1 MADFKRLG
9 KGVTGALSQAK
20 QLAAAEKAMSKA
32 AESAGMKAPV
42 TANKPLTTTQD
53 FHTSLGDSIRQRVAR
68 DQAVMDSFNYKYD
81 KGQRVFTE
89 DSAQKNWP
97 PMTVL
102 SRALEGNRMMREDPN
117 DFLSKKIIDPETGKA
132 KRTPPEPGY
141 RVRLEH
147 SPDNWSEF
155 LIPESAIKGS
165 VDMARGGFMRKVD
178 GGKVAKGVA
187 GALTKAKQLAS
198 AKREANLQKF
208 IEPSKAKERLYH
220 GTGQGDI
227 SAFNLPPRKKV
238 PPGYMWGQKGDET
251 YNRGVFLSPDPEMA
265 NHFAKRGTKLAEDD
279 AGQYAVYPVR
289 AQIEKPFDYEN
300 PEHREMLAQFFQ
312 KQYDEWH
319 KGNPEAKRMPDVSM
333 EHLLDNP
340 GINFQ
345 TIESPEML
353 HAIEKLGFDSFYTSE
368 GKAKNIGVFDPR
380 KIKSDIGNRGTYD
393 ITDPDINKADG
404 GKIAKGVT
412 GALKKATEAAKA
424 KKVAPQE
431 EAMRL
436 AQQRAALP
444 PAKGGLGLPADNTPA
459 QRAKA
464 MGFDTDVYHGSKQD
478 FDKFKG
484 DQPVF
489 AAEDPD
495 IAGLYGNAIYP
506 LKLRGEVLEV
516 SDLGKDGASGRFSN
530 NLAKELKIPRKELED
545 LRMPKPLFDDSS
557 ILERLESLFIKKFG
571 DPSFSDIGE
580 REMVNKL
587 PKHGIDRLK
596 VTDMSDMGGTQTQHM
611 IPAGSDNIRSRF
623 AAFDPFR
630 KDAAIAAAMGVLAP
644 DLLAKE
650 NDEHKAKGGVIHM
663 ADAGKV
669 TKGVV
674 GALTK
679 ATEMAKAE
687 KAVPKVDR
695 LSMSYKDVTKRVPEV
710 ADALEQLLKG
720 DITKAQ
726 YNDIVNTYKPVTP
739 YSFVPKPATKDEAVG
754 ALRGDAAKERYGK
767 QAEYTPGS
775 KIGLRLDIPA
785 YTGKGVWVNS
795 IHDEKAKKVA
805 YGPVASVK
813 NADLGISQAE
823 SKRIA
828 QGGAK
833 APYAR
838 IKGEWNPI
846 SEEEAIAKAQEYLDH
861 PEWRQIGMDPERH
874 SYFYDRRTMQPIT
887 NAEEIIQIGPLV
899 LGKNPKYANIDEFDY
914 ATGGKVRHMADAG
927 RVTKGVT
934 GALTKAKEMAQAKKA
949 SESKIAEMLAAQQA
963 PMTTP
968 SGTGLPLMPRDQGMY
983 TPREQKDL
991 PRMPTV
997 DKARA
1002 ANKSPKYNERMQDL
1016 LDSPTAR
1023 KKVDS
1028 LINKGKDLNMK
1039 EWYGTE
1045 PLRQVAMDAGRTPE
1059 QFESLMAQLASASQR
1074 NPVDKQNQMGS
1085 YLYHLSETGQL
1096 PENSLLLTNKLK
1108 KALKEDPSL
1117 AEGRTLIELPTGYG
1131 SLAQGD
1137 IFNRAVMI
1145 GQGNIGEALPPNKK
1159 LGTFYENLLG
1169 NLQPVTVDV
1178 NAVRGPIIERGDPR
1192 WLTSKLVEKDETG
1205 KVINSYKPREMLESG
1220 EMTLRE
1226 AKQRP
1231 GFWEAA
1237 PSGSEYAGFEE
1248 LWQRGAKRHDVAPAE
1263 AQALGWYG
1271 SADVTALKT
1280 KPENYVDNL
1289 ERLIK
1294 RTAEQTGKSPTEVM
1308 NDMVT
1313 GKGFLRKEGGAVK
1326 REESPEDMARFHKRF
1341 AMHKA
1346 IGGRVNKQPAKMA
1359 EGGKVSIFDKPAK
1372 MMSKGGSSDEPT
1384 AREIAEQLGKLAVDQ
1399 GKEEYESFKKP
1410 RAATDIGNR
1419 GILAPA
1425 LGLPVDMMNMGLSG
1439 VDALTGLMGKP
1450 TRLSSE
1456 KPFAGSE
1463 HIKDLMDRYG
1473 VTSGE
1478 DRPMTETM
1486 LSLFSPTGMIKG
1498 AQGMTKGAV
1507 KAADAMRRPR
1517 AGAMREKTN

>member
-1 MADFKRLG
+1 M
-9 KGVTGALSQAK
+9 QA
-20 QLAAAEKAMSKA
+20 
-32 AESAGMKAPV
+32 
-42 TANKPLTTTQD
+42 
-53 FHTSLGDSIRQRVAR
+53 I
-68 DQAVMDSFNYKYD
+68 MDSFDYKYD

-89 DSAQKNWP
+89 DSAKKNWP

-102 SRALEGNRMMREDPN
+102 GRVLEGNRIMREDPT
-117 DFLSKKIIDPETGKA
+117 DFLSKKIIDEATGKA
-132 KRTPPEPGY
+132 KRTPHEPGY
-141 RVRLEH
+141 KVRLEH

-155 LIPESAIKGS
+155 VIPESAIKGN
-165 VDMARGGFMRKVD
+165 VDMK
-178 GGKVAKGVA
+178 
-187 GALTKAKQLAS
+187 
-198 AKREANLQKF
+198 
-208 IEPSKAKERLYH
+208 
-220 GTGQGDI
+220 
-227 SAFNLPPRKKV
+227 
-238 PPGYMWGQKGDET
+238 
-251 YNRGVFLSPDPEMA
+251 
-265 NHFAKRGTKLAEDD
+265 
-279 AGQYAVYPVR
+279 
-289 AQIEKPFDYEN
+289 
-300 PEHREMLAQFFQ
+300 
-312 KQYDEWH
+312 
-319 KGNPEAKRMPDVSM
+319 
-333 EHLLDNP
+333 
-340 GINFQ
+340 
-345 TIESPEML
+345 
-353 HAIEKLGFDSFYTSE
+353 
-368 GKAKNIGVFDPR
+368 
-380 KIKSDIGNRGTYD
+380 
-393 ITDPDINKADG
+393 
-404 GKIAKGVT
+404 
-412 GALKKATEAAKA
+412 
-424 KKVAPQE
+424 
-431 EAMRL
+431 
-436 AQQRAALP
+436 
-444 PAKGGLGLPADNTPA
+444 
-459 QRAKA
+459 
-464 MGFDTDVYHGSKQD
+464 
-478 FDKFKG
+478 
-484 DQPVF
+484 
-489 AAEDPD
+489 
-495 IAGLYGNAIYP
+495 
-506 LKLRGEVLEV
+506 
-516 SDLGKDGASGRFSN
+516 
-530 NLAKELKIPRKELED
+530 
-545 LRMPKPLFDDSS
+545 
-557 ILERLESLFIKKFG
+557 
-571 DPSFSDIGE
+571 
-580 REMVNKL
+580 
-587 PKHGIDRLK
+587 
-596 VTDMSDMGGTQTQHM
+596 
-611 IPAGSDNIRSRF
+611 
-623 AAFDPFR
+623 
-630 KDAAIAAAMGVLAP
+630 
-644 DLLAKE
+644 
-650 NDEHKAKGGVIHM
+650 KGGVLHM

-695 LSMSYKDVTKRVPEV
+695 LSMNYKDVTKRVPEV

-934 GALTKAKEMAQAKKA
+934 GALTKAKEMAKAKKA
-949 SESKIAEMLAAQQA
+949 GESKIAEMLAAQQA

-1002 ANKSPKYNERMQDL
+1002 EGKSPKYTPRMQDL

-1023 KKVDS
+1023 KKVDK
-1028 LINKGKDLNMK
+1028 LINQGKDLNMT

-1096 PENSLLLTNKLK
+1096 PENALLLTNKLK

-1117 AEGRTLIELPTGYG
+1117 AEGRTLIELPKGYG

-1137 IFNRAVMI
+1137 IFDRAVQI
-1145 GQGNIGEALPPNKK
+1145 GQGDIAGALPPNKK

-1205 KVINSYKPREMLESG
+1205 KVTASYKPREMFDTG
-1220 EMTLRE
+1220 EMTMRE

-1237 PSGSEYAGFEE
+1237 PSGSEYAGFED
-1248 LWQRGAKRHDVAPAE
+1248 LWQRGAKRHGVKPAE

-1294 RTAEQTGKSPTEVM
+1294 RTAEQTGKSATEVM

-1313 GKGFLRKEGGAVK
+1313 GKGFLRKEGGAVDRK
-1326 REESPEDMARFHKRF
+1326 ADKAMMMADLRLR
-1341 AMHKA
+1341 AMIDEKMNMA
-1346 IGGRVNKQPAKMA
+1346 KGGR
-1359 EGGKVSIFDKPAK
+1359 VSIFDAPAK
-1372 MMSKGGSSDEPT
+1372 KMSKGGSSDEPT
-1384 AREIAEQLGKLAVDQ
+1384 AREVAEQLGKLAVEQ

-1439 VDALTGLMGKP
+1439 VDALAGLMGKP